1 MKDLLMKSGHSI
13 ACFKKGDII
22 TRLIPAEATR
32 EEFNEN
38 LGVMVE
44 KKEKYYGYQ
53 GQPFEYIGIFNNDIW
68 LKNVMKSDYFFGK
81 TIRLSADAWSEGWD
95 IFELPEGYTLND
107 I

>member
-13 ACFKKGDII
+13 SCFKKGDII
-22 TRLIPAEATR
+22 TRLEPAETTR
-32 EEFNEN
+32 EEFNYN

-44 KKEKYYGYQ
+44 RKEKYYGYQ

-68 LKNVMKSDYFFGK
+68 VKSVMKSDYFCSRTF
-81 TIRLSADAWSEGWD
+81 RLPLDAWSEGWG
-95 IFELPEGYTLND
+95 IFELPEGYTLDD